1 MYSDDTTVVFLLF
14 LFLAHI
20 FRENVTSLCV
30 INLGCTWMREFELTV

>member
-1 MYSDDTTVVFLLF
+1 MYSDDTKVVFLLF

-30 INLGCTWMREFELTV
+30 FFILGAHG